1 MNIHFDNTVLLANLK
16 NNSIA
21 RVTVGSHMYG
31 LDTRNSD
38 LDILYIYLED
48 ENTNHSFLW
57 DHNQLQFK
65 QQGTDLN
72 FVSLQS
78 FIRNA
83 LTGDSTI
90 NFETIF
96 SDELKDTKLHW
107 LWEHRDRFMNYNII
121 RAYLGFA
128 RRDLKNWNKDS
139 KKGNKSNPSTNKKLS
154 HFVRGIIFAS
164 NIVDKSFDLDLTN
177 SVSMES
183 IAKNDYE
190 LLTDIKNGTSESMF
204 PIIIDHFENKMQV
217 LRDDLNQRLNAKE
230 IVSVMHP
237 KHLKELDDN
246 LKEFIKSYSTN
257 HNLTQLD
264 YELLFYSVLENGVVL
279 YK

>member
-1 MNIHFDNTVLLANLK
+1 
-16 NNSIA
+16 
-21 RVTVGSHMYG
+21 
-31 LDTRNSD
+31 
-38 LDILYIYLED
+38 
-48 ENTNHSFLW
+48 
-57 DHNQLQFK
+57 
-65 QQGTDLN
+65 
-72 FVSLQS
+72 
-78 FIRNA
+78 
-83 LTGDSTI
+83 
-90 NFETIF
+90 
-96 SDELKDTKLHW
+96 
-107 LWEHRDRFMNYNII
+107 MNYNII

-128 RRDLKNWNKDS
+128 RRDLKNWNKES

-246 LKEFIKSYSTN
+246 LKEFIKSYATN